1 MDELNS
7 FSIISFKTEEAVEVE
22 HLLARDPC
30 LLLKLGTP
38 QSVNGTKGQVT
49 NSGPLKC
56 EYFSLAN

>member
-1 MDELNS
+1 MDEFNS

-22 HLLARDPC
+22 RLLARDPC

-49 NSGPLKC
+49 NSGRQKL
-56 EYFSLAN
+56 